1 MVGGVTSPQAVF
13 VSLSCAAVAVLGSFF
28 STTQQTEPG
37 IASYGILAGAVCPEG
52 SDASVCPAIT
62 CRGRVGV
69 PAAADGSVLVET
81 QAKFPGSNAAVCAFT
96 GRHKGLCF
104 FYSSGNKGLVVVV
117 AFVC

>member
-1 MVGGVTSPQAVF
+1 M
-13 VSLSCAAVAVLGSFF
+13 SLSCAAVAVLGSFC

-37 IASYGILAGAVCPEG
+37 IASRGILAGAMCPEG